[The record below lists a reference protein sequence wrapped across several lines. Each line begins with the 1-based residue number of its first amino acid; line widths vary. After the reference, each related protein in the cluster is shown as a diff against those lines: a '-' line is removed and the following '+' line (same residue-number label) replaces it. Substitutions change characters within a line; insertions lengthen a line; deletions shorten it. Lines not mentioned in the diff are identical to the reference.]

1 MEIKIE
7 IGDNLKSIMEQ
18 ALSAGYSDNIED
30 IIKAFN
36 LEGVAESFLKA
47 VMLHD
52 KNKE

>member
-7 IGDNLKSIMEQ
+7 IGDNLKSLMEQ
-18 ALSAGYSDNIED
+18 AISKAYTDD
-30 IIKAFN
+30 IDSVIKAFN